1 MGLSMQPFEVGLLR
15 GAAGARLA
23 PVFRT
28 PMEKELFAMSIE
40 VYEIVMPIGV
50 LCWAI
55 GMTLYTCWEGNR
67 LERKHSK
74 KPRAS
79 GVCPCCGHAV

>member
-1 MGLSMQPFEVGLLR
+1 
-15 GAAGARLA
+15 
-23 PVFRT
+23 
-28 PMEKELFAMSIE
+28 MSIE

-55 GMTLYTCWEGNR
+55 GMTLYTRWEGNR

-74 KPRAS
+74 KPGAS
-79 GVCPCCGHAV
+79 GVCPCCGQAG